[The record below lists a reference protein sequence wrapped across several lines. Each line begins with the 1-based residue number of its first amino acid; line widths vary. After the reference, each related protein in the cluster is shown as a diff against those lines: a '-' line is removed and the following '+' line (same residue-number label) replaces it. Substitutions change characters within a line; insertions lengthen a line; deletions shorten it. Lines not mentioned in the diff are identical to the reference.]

1 VTDPAE
7 SPADAIRRRVLGPD
21 RPTPQSPAT
30 EAEAAFSALAAR
42 EIWAGVWD
50 RPGLDLA
57 TRRAITMAVL
67 VALGRPESL
76 SLHARGALA
85 DGMTAEQIGEIVLHC
100 ALYCGAP
107 AADVAFRALR
117 PLLESFDDGDA
128 TSATRD
134 P

>member
-1 VTDPAE
+1 VTDSAE

-21 RPTPQSPAT
+21 GPTPHSPAT
-30 EAEAAFSALAAR
+30 DAEAAFSALASR

-76 SLHARGALA
+76 TLHARGALA
-85 DGMTAEQIGEIVLHC
+85 DDMTAEEIGEIVLHC

-107 AADVAFRALR
+107 AADLAFRALR
-117 PLLESFDDGDA
+117 PLLDGVDRPDP
-128 TSATRD
+128 TPDIRD
-134 P
+134 S

>member
-1 VTDPAE
+1 MTDPVE
-7 SPADAIRRRVLGPD
+7 SHADAIRRRVLGPD
-21 RPTPQSPAT
+21 GPTPRSPAT

-50 RPGLDLA
+50 RRGLDLA

-67 VALGRPESL
+67 VALGRPEGFT
-76 SLHARGALA
+76 LHARGALA

-117 PLLESFDDGDA
+117 PLLEGFDDADA
-128 TSATRD
+128 TSDTHD

>member
-1 VTDPAE
+1 VTDPSE
-7 SPADAIRRRVLGPD
+7 STADAMRRRVLGPD
-21 RPTPQSPAT
+21 GPAPRT
-30 EAEAAFSALAAR
+30 ASTDAEAAFTCLASR
-42 EIWAGVWD
+42 EIWAGVWN
-50 RPGLDLA
+50 RPGLDLT

-117 PLLESFDDGDA
+117 PLLDGADPDA
-128 TSATRD
+128 TSTARD
-134 P
+134 S

>member
-1 VTDPAE
+1 MTDPAE
-7 SPADAIRRRVLGPD
+7 SRADAVRRRVLGPD
-21 RPTPQSPAT
+21 GPSPHSPAT
-30 EAEAAFSALAAR
+30 DAEAAFSALAAR

-117 PLLESFDDGDA
+117 PLLEGSDRADA
-128 TSATRD
+128 TSDTHD

>member
-1 VTDPAE
+1 
-7 SPADAIRRRVLGPD
+7 
-21 RPTPQSPAT
+21 
-30 EAEAAFSALAAR
+30 
-42 EIWAGVWD
+42 
-50 RPGLDLA
+50 
-57 TRRAITMAVL
+57 MAVL

-117 PLLESFDDGDA
+117 PLLDGADDPDA
-128 TSATRD
+128 TSRTRD